1 MTEQDYAARVRQ
13 LTERWET
20 SADRIAERAFMG
32 DPSAAIAHADALRSC
47 AIALRA
53 ALDADAPAEPHQ
65 PGEPHDYRLTCA
77 VCGEKG
83 TVRVSVEPTHGATVE
98 PSLRDVL
105 PLLRDILDHL
115 TLSDEYHAQPC
126 SCAERLLALLGGVPL
141 AGGDIAAVLAAVAAP
156 EPRSAEPECL
166 CEGEFPAYC
175 GPECRCHHHEPTKG
189 EPR

>member
-53 ALDADAPAEPHQ
+53 ALDADAPAEPVCPH
-65 PGEPHDYRLTCA
+65 GEASR
-77 VCGEKG
+77 
-83 TVRVSVEPTHGATVE
+83 HGCD
-98 PSLRDVL
+98 L
-105 PLLRDILDHL
+105 
-115 TLSDEYHAQPC
+115 C
-126 SCAERLLALLGGVPL
+126 SCV
-141 AGGDIAAVLAAVAAP
+141 
-156 EPRSAEPECL
+156 
-166 CEGEFPAYC
+166 
-175 GPECRCHHHEPTKG
+175 HHHEPTKG